1 MISKIPPPSSR
12 IRRIVLVALFAIFA
26 SVIFVAAQKSDDN
39 PANVA
44 ATQPPDAPAK
54 TRAAA
59 NFGKL
64 PLSFEL
70 NKGQIDQPV
79 KFLSRGLG
87 YDLFLTANE
96 AVLRVNK
103 PRALQPD
110 KPKEPNGAKTDQD
123 ANVREGAV
131 LRLKMLGANAAPQ
144 VEGQEEL
151 PGKVN
156 YFIGND
162 PAKWRR
168 NVPTYRKVYF
178 KDVYPGIDVV
188 YYGKQRELEYDYVVG
203 AGANPK
209 LIRFTVEGADQL
221 RLDKSG
227 SLLLKLKFGEV
238 SLNKPVIYQLDENGS
253 RREVKG
259 TYVINGNE
267 VRFKLEKFDSSKSL
281 VIDPVLSYS
290 TLLGSTSG
298 DVANGIA
305 VDAQGNAYVTGTT
318 DFTGFPT
325 TPGAFKSTATRGG
338 AFVTKLD
345 PTGSTLVY
353 STYLATGGFNGN
365 TNGFAIAVDS
375 AGNAHVT
382 GNTNGNDF
390 PIVNGL
396 KTTSSFFKTTDA
408 AANWNNQNAGLV
420 GDVNFLGVGPNASNT
435 IYASTTDGF
444 YRSTDAGAT
453 WTKATATGLSSPSS
467 VQALAADPTNASV
480 VYVSLFNSL
489 YKSTDGGNNFSQIN
503 TLPVSFPSV
512 NSVVFDPVTPSTMY
526 LGTGSGVFKSTDSG
540 STWITQNNFNVAGTP
555 GIRVLAIDPTTPL
568 TIYAGTFNNGIFKS
582 INGGGVWTAMNTG
595 MGGPSPLNINT
606 IAIDPSNTATIYT
619 GHGSSGGINK
629 STNGGTSWAPL
640 TNGLPQFPVVNAM
653 VVTSAAVYAAF
664 SNSGVLKSTN
674 GGDSW
679 TSANTGLWSSS
690 VRALVRNSSDPS
702 TLYAGTTS
710 ANFVTD
716 AFVTKLN
723 ASGSGLLFSTL
734 LGGTNDES
742 GNGIAV
748 DTNGN
753 IYVVGQTS
761 SLNFPVANAIQS
773 APATNDGCSTNA
785 FVTKYNPSV
794 PSYVFSTYLRGT
806 QCDSASGVAVDGSGN
821 VYVTGSTNSTD
832 FFTLN
837 AFQPALAGPGQF
849 NSDAFVTKLTTDGAA
864 IYSTYLGGSNGTEN
878 GIGIAADAS
887 GNAYITGF
895 TNSSNFPL
903 QNAIQPTFGANFST
917 DAFVTK
923 INSQGS
929 ALVYSTFLGGNGADT
944 GRGIAVDSANNAYV
958 TGSTTSLDFPVV
970 AGTLRTK
977 SPMYKSIDA
986 AANWT
991 NDNFGF
997 SSTAITSMVID
1008 PQNPSNI
1015 YAGTQNGVFKS
1026 TNNGRTWTAKNN
1038 GLTTNLN
1045 VAAIVINPSTPSTLY
1060 VAIFGCCGG
1069 AGVYKTTNSG
1079 DTWNLKNTGIIFTDL
1094 MSLAIDPVT
1103 PNTLYLGVSF
1113 CCGSGSHIY
1122 KTTDGGDQWS
1132 FTGTGPLAPVSL
1144 AVDPLNHTTLYA
1156 ADSASP
1162 GGIFKSTDGSATW
1175 QTVGFNQTGGFGR
1188 SVSVSPLTA
1197 GLVYADAGNGLFK
1210 SVDGGSNWTSIPNRT
1225 GKIVFDP
1232 VSPSTVYLLAP
1243 NFSSTPGLFKST
1255 DNGQTWVEKNKGL
1268 NSPQAVA
1275 LVIDPFR
1282 PSTLYLAS
1290 PTPFSGLDAFVTKI
1304 NPAGSAL
1311 IYSTFIGGAVGAD
1324 VFNNI
1329 SSQANGIAVDGS
1341 GNAYITGFTS
1351 SQGFPATPGAFQ
1363 PFNRGGNDAF
1373 ITKLGMSFNISGQV
1387 LSNGVTPLSG
1397 AEVVLNDGG
1406 TLTSVFTES
1415 DGTYQFTRLREGG
1428 SFTVSA
1434 SAPHFTM
1441 TPASQTFN
1449 NLSSDQTLNF
1459 TANTSD
1465 SNFFSID
1472 GQVTENGVGLAGV
1485 TVTLSGSQSGLRTTD
1500 SNGNYS
1506 FTLIMNGNYTVTPST
1521 LGFTFAPPSQ
1531 TFNNLLANQTANFT
1545 ANRQSFVVTNVNNHG
1560 SGSLREAITN
1570 ANATPGTDTITFNI
1584 PSAGVKTINLLT
1596 ALPDI
1601 TERVVID
1608 ATTQPGYQGTPIV
1621 ELDGTGLNSGNGLV
1635 IKASGSTVRGLAIGR
1650 FTNAGISLNGSNNNV
1665 IQANYIGLAA
1675 DGITA
1680 RPNSRGILLVSNSS
1694 NNVIGGTT
1702 ATARNVI
1709 SGNQSGIE
1717 LSGNANV
1724 VQGNFIGTNAAGTA
1738 VPSNGSTGTQTQ
1750 GIGVSINSSQ
1760 FTDNVIGG
1768 TAAGAGNLISG
1779 NSTGLSISGNNTTI
1793 QGNLIGTD
1801 VTGTSKLPNATGV
1814 GAFANNV
1821 LVGGVTPGARNVIS
1835 GNSSSGVNIRG
1846 TGNTVQG
1853 NYIGTDITGA
1863 LALGNTDIGITAF
1876 DSVLIGGTTPEARN
1890 IISANGSNQSSTV
1903 GNIVLGNSF
1912 SGNPPTPATVQG
1924 NYIGTDVTG
1933 TRALGGTA
1941 PGITILTNNNI
1952 IGGTAAGAR
1961 NVISGN
1967 SIGIQLGVFFSGG
1980 LTGNII
1986 KGNYIGLNAAGTG
1999 PVPNT
2004 QQGITIAD
2012 SANNIIGGIESE
2024 AGNKI
2029 AFNGG
2034 AGITLSG
2041 GVGNAIRGNSIF
2053 SNNGLGIDLTVNSV
2067 AGVTPNDATDADT
2080 GPNNLQNFPVITGVL
2095 SSANSTTIQGSLKSI
2110 PLTTFQIDFYSNAAV
2125 DPSGNGEGAQYFNTA
2140 SVTTDA
2146 NGDATINATFPAG
2159 LPSGR
2164 VITSTATDP
2173 NGNTS
2178 EFSAVDSA
2186 SAGGSVQFTVS
2197 SIQVIEDVG
2206 ALTVTVLRT
2215 GGASGNL
2222 SVDYATADGTAIAGQ
2237 DYTATSGTLN
2247 FAGGETSK
2255 TFQIPITDDATT
2267 EQDETFRVELRNAS
2281 TLEALGSPSLLLVT
2295 LQDRSTV
2302 PTVFVTSPS
2311 VVEGNTG
2318 STTDLVFTINL
2329 SAATGRAV
2337 SGNFAAS
2344 NAGAFGGIKCN
2355 NNDGVDYVNTSG
2367 PFSFQPG
2374 TTTFLVPVKICG
2386 DTSAEANE
2394 AVRILLSNLTGATF
2408 SGNLA
2413 FGTIVDDDV
2422 LSMLLEESGPN
2433 PNQAAALDAVLGT
2446 RDPFRALMPDW
2457 FASVPPNTR
2466 VMLFAQNLQ
2475 LNPGEPPGAVFVRL
2489 TTNNIVILQ
2498 VPAEDVRALRN
2509 SEFTQVVFRIPPGL
2523 APGTYT
2529 VQIFAHT
2536 KLSNSGTIRIVP

>member
-1 MISKIPPPSSR
+1 MISKLPPPSSR
-12 IRRIVLVALFAIFA
+12 IRRIVLVILLGIFA
-26 SVIFVAAQKSDDN
+26 SVIFVAAQKSEDN
-39 PANVA
+39 PSPANVA
-44 ATQPPDAPAK
+44 ATPLDAPAK
-54 TRAAA
+54 TRVAA

-70 NKGQIDQPV
+70 NKGQIDQSV
-79 KFLSRGLG
+79 KFLSHGAG
-87 YDLFLTANE
+87 YDLFLTSTE
-96 AVLRVNK
+96 AVLRMEK
-103 PRALQPD
+103 PRAQQSD
-110 KPKEPNGAKTDQD
+110 KTDPD
-123 ANVREGAV
+123 ANVREGSV
-131 LRLKMLGANAAPQ
+131 LRLKMLGANATPQ
-144 VEGQEEL
+144 GEGHDEL

-156 YFIGND
+156 YFVGND

-168 NVPTYRKVYF
+168 NVPTYRKVHF

-188 YYGKQRELEYDYVVG
+188 YYGKQRELEYDFVVG

-209 LIRFTVEGADQL
+209 LIRFTIEGADQL

-238 SLNKPVIYQLDENGS
+238 SLNKPVIYQLDENGG

-267 VRFKLEKFDSSKSL
+267 VRFKLEKFESSKSL
-281 VIDPVLSYS
+281 IIDPVLSYS
-290 TLLGSTSG
+290 TLLGSTNG
-298 DVANGIA
+298 DIANGIA
-305 VDAQGNAYVTGTT
+305 VDSQGSAYVTGRT
-318 DFTGFPT
+318 DFNNFPT
-325 TPGAFKSTATRGG
+325 TPGAFKTTATSGG

-345 PTGSTLVY
+345 PTGSMLVY
-353 STYLATGGFNGN
+353 STYLGGNNGSV
-365 TNGFAIAVDS
+365 NGLGIAVDS
-375 AGNAHVT
+375 AGNAHIT
-382 GNTNGNDF
+382 GSTSASDF
-390 PIVNGL
+390 PIANGL
-396 KTTSSFFKTTDA
+396 KTTSNFFKTTDA
-408 AANWNNQNAGLV
+408 AVTWNNQNTGLV
-420 GDVNFLGVGPNASNT
+420 GDVSFLGVSASAPNT
-435 IYASTTDGF
+435 IYAATTDGI

-453 WTKATATGLSSPSS
+453 WAKTTGTGLSSPNF
-467 VQALAADPTNASV
+467 VNMLAVDPSNASV
-480 VYVSLFNSL
+480 AYVGLFSGL
-489 YKSTDGGNNFSQIN
+489 FKTTDGGNNWTQV

-512 NSVVFDPVTPSTMY
+512 NTVVFDPITPSTMY
-526 LGTGSGVFKSTDSG
+526 VGSGSGVFKSTNSG
-540 STWITQNNFNVAGTP
+540 SNWVTQNNFNVSGTP
-555 GIRVLAIDPTTPL
+555 NVRTLAIDPTTPL
-568 TIYAGTFNNGIFKS
+568 TIYAGTFNNGIFKTT
-582 INGGGVWTAMNTG
+582 NGGGVWTAMNTG
-595 MGGPSPLNINT
+595 MGGPSPTNINT
-606 IAIDPSNTATIYT
+606 IVIDPSNTSTIYT

-629 STNGGTSWAPL
+629 STNGAASWTPL
-640 TNGLPQFPVVNAM
+640 TNGLPQFQVVNAM
-653 VVTSAAVYAAF
+653 VATSSAVYAAF
-664 SNSGVLKSTN
+664 GSAGVLKSTN
-674 GGDSW
+674 GGDNW
-679 TSANTGLWSSS
+679 TSANAGLWSSA
-690 VRALVRNSSDPS
+690 VRALVLRSNDPS
-702 TLYAGTTS
+702 SLYAGTGS
-710 ANFVTD
+710 QFFSD

-734 LGGTNDES
+734 LGGSNDEI
-742 GNGIAV
+742 GNGITV
-748 DTNGN
+748 DGSGN
-753 IYVVGQTS
+753 ILVVGQTS
-761 SLNFPVANAIQS
+761 SLNFPVANPVQS
-773 APATNDGCSTNA
+773 APATNDNCSANA
-785 FVTKYNPSV
+785 FVTKLNPSV
-794 PSYVFSTYLRGT
+794 PSYTFSTYLRGG
-806 QCDSASGVAVDGSGN
+806 QCDAANGVTTDGSGN
-821 VYVTGSTNSTD
+821 VYVTGSTSSTD
-832 FFTLN
+832 FPTAN

-849 NSDAFVTKLTTDGAA
+849 NSDAFVTKFTPDGALT
-864 IYSTYLGGSNGTEN
+864 YSTYLGGSSGSD
-878 GIGIAADAS
+878 GGFGIAADAS
-887 GNAYITGF
+887 GNAYITGV
-895 TNSSNFPL
+895 TSSSNFPT
-903 QNAIQPTFGANFST
+903 QNPIQGTIGGNFNT
-917 DAFVTK
+917 DVFVTK
-923 INSQGS
+923 LNPQGS
-929 ALVYSTFLGGNGADT
+929 ALVYSTYLAGNGADT

-958 TGSTTSLDFPVV
+958 TGSTTSVDFPVT

-977 SPMYKSIDA
+977 SPMYKSIDG

-997 SSTAITSMVID
+997 SSVAISSMVID

-1015 YAGTQNGVFKS
+1015 YAGTQSGVLKS
-1026 TNNGRTWTAKNN
+1026 TNNGRTWTAKNT
-1038 GLTTNLN
+1038 GLTNLN
-1045 VAAIVINPSTPSTLY
+1045 VVAIVINPSTPSTLY
-1060 VAIFGCCGG
+1060 VAVSGCCGG
-1069 AGVYKTTNSG
+1069 AGVYKTTNGG
-1079 DTWNLKNTGIIFTDL
+1079 DNWNLRSTGIIHTDL

-1103 PNTLYLGVSF
+1103 PDTLYLGVSY
-1113 CCGSGSHIY
+1113 CCGTGSHLL
-1122 KTTDGGDQWS
+1122 KTTDGA
-1132 FTGTGPLAPVSL
+1132 GTWGFLGAPPPLVPLSL
-1144 AVDPLNHTTLYA
+1144 AIDPLNHTTIYA
-1156 ADSASP
+1156 ADSSNT
-1162 GGIFKSTDGSATW
+1162 GGIYKSTDSGATW
-1175 QTVGFNQTGGFGR
+1175 QGAGLDQTGPFAR
-1188 SVSVSPLTA
+1188 SVVVSPLTA
-1197 GLVYADAGNGLFK
+1197 GLVYADTGNGLFK
-1210 SVDGGSNWTSIPNRT
+1210 SVNGGSNWTAIPNRI

-1243 NFSSTPGLFKST
+1243 NFSNSPGLFKST
-1255 DNGQTWVEKNKGL
+1255 DNGQTWIAKNQGL

-1275 LVIDPFR
+1275 LVIDPFK

-1311 IYSTFIGGAVGAD
+1311 VYSTFIGGAINGD
-1324 VFNNI
+1324 LFGNI
-1329 SSQANGIAVDGS
+1329 SSQANGIAVDSS

-1351 SQGFPATPGAFQ
+1351 SQGFLVTPGVFQ

-1373 ITKLGMSFNISGQV
+1373 ISKLGMSFNISGQV

-1406 TLTSVFTES
+1406 ALTSVFTES

-1459 TANTSD
+1459 IANASD
-1465 SNFFSID
+1465 SNFFNVD
-1472 GQVTENGVGLAGV
+1472 GQITENGVGLAGV

-1506 FTLIMNGNYTVTPST
+1506 FTLIMNGSYTVTPTT

-1584 PSAGVKTINLLT
+1584 PSAGVKTISLLT
-1596 ALPDI
+1596 ALPEI
-1601 TERVVID
+1601 TESVIID

-1621 ELDGTGLNSGNGLV
+1621 ELDGLGLNSGNGLV
-1635 IKASGSTVRGLAIGR
+1635 IKANGTTVRGLAIGR
-1650 FTNAGISLNGSNNNV
+1650 FNNAGILLSGSNNNV
-1665 IQANYIGLAA
+1665 IQANFIGLAA
-1675 DGITA
+1675 DGTTA
-1680 RPNSRGILLVSNSS
+1680 RANSRGILLVSNSS

-1702 ATARNVI
+1702 AAARNII

-1717 LSGNANV
+1717 LSGNANI

-1760 FTDNVIGG
+1760 FTDNLIGG

-1779 NSTGLSISGNNTTI
+1779 NSTGISIGGNKTTV

-1801 VTGTSKLPNATGV
+1801 VTGTSKLPNIVGV
-1814 GAFANNV
+1814 GASANNV
-1821 LVGGVTPGARNVIS
+1821 LVGGVTSGARNIIS
-1835 GNSSSGVNIRG
+1835 GNSNIGVNIRG
-1846 TGNTVQG
+1846 TGNRVQG
-1853 NYIGTDITGA
+1853 NYIGTDITGT
-1863 LALGNTDIGITAF
+1863 LALGNTDIGVSAS
-1876 DSVLIGGTTPEARN
+1876 DDALIGGTTPEARN
-1890 IISANGSNQSSTV
+1890 IISASGSSGSNTN
-1903 GNIVLGNSF
+1903 GNIVLVNSF
-1912 SGNPPTPATVQG
+1912 SGNPPVPATVQG
-1924 NYIGTDVTG
+1924 NYIGTDVSG
-1933 TRALGGTA
+1933 TRGLGGTA
-1941 PGITILTNNNI
+1941 PGITILTNNNV

-1961 NVISGN
+1961 NIISGN
-1967 SIGIQLGVFFSGG
+1967 SIGIQLGLFFSGG

-2012 SANNIIGGIESE
+2012 SANNIIGSTESE

-2034 AGITLSG
+2034 PGITLTG
-2041 GVGNAIRGNSIF
+2041 GVGNVVRGNSIF

-2067 AGVTPNDATDADT
+2067 TGVTPNDATDADS
-2080 GPNNLQNFPVITGVL
+2080 GPNNLQNFPVITTVL

-2125 DPSGNGEGAQYFNTA
+2125 DPSGNGEGAQFFNTTP
-2140 SVTTDA
+2140 VTTDA
-2146 NGDATINATFPAG
+2146 NGDATINVTFSTG

-2186 SAGGSVQFTVS
+2186 TAAGSVQFTVS

-2222 SVDYATADGTAIAGQ
+2222 SVDYATTNGTAIAGQ

-2247 FAGGETSK
+2247 FASGETSK
-2255 TFQIPITDDATT
+2255 TFQIPITDDSTT
-2267 EQDETFRVELRNAS
+2267 EPDEIFRVELRNTS
-2281 TLEALGSPSLLLVT
+2281 TLESLGAPSTLLVT
-2295 LQDRSTV
+2295 LQDRITV
-2302 PTVFVTSPS
+2302 PTLLVTNTT
-2311 VVEGNTG
+2311 VVEGNAG

-2337 SGNFAAS
+2337 SGSFAVS

-2355 NNDGVDYVNTSG
+2355 NNDGIDYVNTSG
-2367 PFSFQPG
+2367 TFSFQPG
-2374 TTTFLVPVKICG
+2374 TTTFAIPVKICG

-2394 AVRILLSNLTGATF
+2394 AVRILLSNPTGATF
-2408 SGNLA
+2408 LANVA
-2413 FGTIVDDDV
+2413 FGTILDDDV
-2422 LSMLLEESGPN
+2422 LNMLLEESGPN
-2433 PNQAAALDAVLGT
+2433 PNQASAVDAVLGV
-2446 RDPFRALMPDW
+2446 RDPFRVFMPEW
-2457 FASVPPNTR
+2457 YSAVPQNTR

-2475 LNPGEPPGAVFVRL
+2475 LNPGEPPSQVLVRFTL
-2489 TTNNIVILQ
+2489 NNSVILQ
-2498 VPAEDVRALRN
+2498 VPAEDVRPLRE
-2509 SEFTQVVFRIPPGL
+2509 SEFTQVVFRLPTGL
-2523 APGTYT
+2523 PPGTYT

-2536 KLSNSGTIRIVP
+2536 RLTNGGTLRIVP

>member
-1 MISKIPPPSSR
+1 MISKITPPVSR
-12 IRRIVLVALFAIFA
+12 IRRIVLVVLLAIFA

-39 PANVA
+39 PSPANVA
-44 ATQPPDAPAK
+44 AAPQDAPAK
-54 TRAAA
+54 TRAVA

-70 NKGQIDQPV
+70 NKGQIDQSV

-103 PRALQPD
+103 PRAPQPD
-110 KPKEPNGAKTDQD
+110 KPKDPNGAKTEPD

-131 LRLKMLGANAAPQ
+131 LRLKMLGANATPQ
-144 VEGQEEL
+144 VEGQNEL

-156 YFIGND
+156 YFVGND

-178 KDVYPGIDVV
+178 KDVYPGIDLV

-209 LIRFTVEGADQL
+209 LIRFTVEGADEL

-238 SLNKPVIYQLDENGS
+238 SLNKPVIYQLDENGG

-281 VIDPVLSYS
+281 IIDPVLSYS

-325 TPGAFKSTATRGG
+325 TPGAFKSTSTRGG

-353 STYLATGGFNGN
+353 STYLATSSFFGN
-365 TNGFAIAVDS
+365 TNGFGIAVDS
-375 AGNAHVT
+375 SGNAYVT
-382 GNTNGNDF
+382 GNTNATDF

-396 KTTSSFFKTTDA
+396 KTTSNFFKTTDA

-435 IYASTTDGF
+435 IYASTTDGI
-444 YRSTDAGAT
+444 YRSTDTGAT
-453 WTKATATGLSSPSS
+453 WTKATATGLSSPTS
-467 VQALAADPTNASV
+467 VQALAVDPTNASV
-480 VYVSLFNSL
+480 VYASLFSSL
-489 YKSTDGGNNFSQIN
+489 FKSTDGGNNFTQIN
-503 TLPVSFPSV
+503 TLPVSFPTV
-512 NSVVFDPVTPSTMY
+512 NSIVFDPVTPSTMY
-526 LGTGSGVFKSTDSG
+526 LGTSSGVFKSTDSG
-540 STWITQNNFNVAGTP
+540 ATWITQNNFNVAGTP
-555 GIRVLAIDPTTPL
+555 GIRVLAIDPTAPL
-568 TIYAGTFNNGIFKS
+568 TIYAGSFNNGIFKS

-595 MGGPSPLNINT
+595 MGGPSPTNINV
-606 IAIDPSNTATIYT
+606 IAIDPSNTSTIYT

-629 STNGGTSWAPL
+629 TTNGGTSWAPL

-653 VVTSAAVYAAF
+653 VVTSSAVYAAIS
-664 SNSGVLKSTN
+664 SNGVLKSTN
-674 GGDSW
+674 GGDNW
-679 TSANTGLWSSS
+679 TSANSGLWSSS
-690 VRALVRNSSDPS
+690 VRALVRNSADPS

-710 ANFVTD
+710 SNFVFD

-734 LGGTNDES
+734 LGGTNDET

-773 APATNDGCSTNA
+773 APATNDSCNANA

-806 QCDSASGVAVDGSGN
+806 QCDTANGVAVDGSGN

-878 GIGIAADAS
+878 GLGIAADAS

-903 QNAIQPTFGANFST
+903 QNAIQSTFGANFST

-944 GRGIAVDSANNAYV
+944 GRGIALDSANNAYV

-970 AGTLRTK
+970 VGTLRTK
-977 SPMYKSIDA
+977 SPMYKSIDG

-1026 TNNGRTWTAKNN
+1026 TNNGRTWTAKNT
-1038 GLTTNLN
+1038 GLTNLN

-1069 AGVYKTTNSG
+1069 AGVYKTTNGG
-1079 DTWNLKNTGIIFTDL
+1079 DNWNLKNTGIIHTDL

-1113 CCGSGSHIY
+1113 CCGTGSHIY
-1122 KTTDGGDQWS
+1122 KTTDGGDQWG
-1132 FTGTGPLAPVSL
+1132 FTGTGPLVPVSL

-1156 ADSASP
+1156 ADSANS
-1162 GGIFKSTDGSATW
+1162 GAIFKSTDGSATW
-1175 QTVGFNQTGGFGR
+1175 QSVGFNQTGGFGR

-1197 GLVYADAGNGLFK
+1197 GLVYADASNGLFK
-1210 SVDGGSNWTSIPNRT
+1210 SVDGGSNWTAIPNRI

-1232 VSPSTVYLLAP
+1232 VSASTVYLLSP

-1268 NSPQAVA
+1268 NAPQAVA
-1275 LVIDPFR
+1275 LVIDPFK

-1290 PTPFSGLDAFVTKI
+1290 PTPFSNLDAFVTKI

-1311 IYSTFIGGAVGAD
+1311 VYSTFIGGNVNGD
-1324 VFNNI
+1324 VFGNI
-1329 SSQANGIAVDGS
+1329 SSQANGIAVDSS

-1351 SQGFPATPGAFQ
+1351 SQGFPVTPGVFQ

-1373 ITKLGMSFNISGQV
+1373 ISKLGMSFNISGQV
-1387 LSNGVTPLSG
+1387 LNNGVSPLSG

-1406 TLTSVFTES
+1406 ILTSVFTES

-1434 SAPHFTM
+1434 SAAHFTM

-1459 TANTSD
+1459 TAITSD
-1465 SNFFSID
+1465 SNFFNID

-1506 FTLIMNGNYTVTPST
+1506 FTLIMNGNYTVTPSI

-1560 SGSLREAITN
+1560 TGSLREAITN

-1584 PSAGVKTINLLT
+1584 PSAGVKTINPLT
-1596 ALPDI
+1596 ALPEI

-1621 ELDGTGLNSGNGLV
+1621 ELDGTGLSTGNGLV
-1635 IKASGSTVRGLAIGR
+1635 IKASGTTVRGLAIGR
-1650 FTNAGISLNGSNNNV
+1650 FNNAGILLNGSNNNV
-1665 IQANYIGLAA
+1665 IQANFIGLAA

-1680 RPNSRGILLVSNSS
+1680 RANSRGISLVNNSS

-1702 ATARNVI
+1702 IATRNVI

-1738 VPSNGSTGTQTQ
+1738 GPSNGSNGVLIQ
-1750 GIGVSINSSQ
+1750 GLGVAINSSQ
-1760 FTDNVIGG
+1760 FNDNLIGG

-1779 NSTGLSISGNNTTI
+1779 NSTGVSIGGNKTTV

-1801 VTGTSKLPNATGV
+1801 VTGTSKISNIAGV
-1814 GAFANNV
+1814 SAFANNV
-1821 LVGGVTPGARNVIS
+1821 LVGGLTSGARNVIS
-1835 GNSSSGVNIRG
+1835 GNSNLGVNIRG
-1846 TGNTVQG
+1846 TGNIVQG
-1853 NYIGTDITGA
+1853 NYIGTDITGT
-1863 LALGNTDIGITAF
+1863 LALGNTDIGVSAS
-1876 DSVLIGGTTPEARN
+1876 DDALIGGTTPEARN
-1890 IISANGSNQSSTV
+1890 IISASGNNGSTS
-1903 GNIVLGNSF
+1903 GNIVLVNNF
-1912 SGNPPTPATVQG
+1912 TGNPPVPATVQG
-1924 NYIGTDVTG
+1924 NYIGTDVSG
-1933 TRALGGTA
+1933 TRGLGGTA
-1941 PGITILTNNNI
+1941 PGITILTNNNV

-1980 LTGNII
+1980 ITGNII

-1999 PVPNT
+1999 AVPNT

-2024 AGNKI
+2024 ASNKI

-2034 AGITLSG
+2034 PGITLTG
-2041 GVGNAIRGNSIF
+2041 GVGNVIRGNSIF

-2067 AGVTPNDATDADT
+2067 TGVTPNDATDADT

-2125 DPSGNGEGAQYFNTA
+2125 DPSGNGEGAQFFNSA

-2146 NGDATINATFPAG
+2146 NGDATINATFPVG

-2178 EFSAVDSA
+2178 EFSAVDGATA
-2186 SAGGSVQFTVS
+2186 SGSVQFTVS

-2222 SVDYATADGTAIAGQ
+2222 SVDYATVNGTAIAGQ

-2267 EQDETFRVELRNAS
+2267 EPDETFRVELGNAS
-2281 TLEALGSPSLLLVT
+2281 TLESLGSPSVLLVT

-2302 PTVFVTSPS
+2302 PFLFVNNTS
-2311 VVEGNTG
+2311 VAEGNTG
-2318 STTDLVFTINL
+2318 TTTDMVFTINL

-2337 SGNFAAS
+2337 SGNFTLS
-2344 NAGAFGGIKCN
+2344 NAGASGGIKCN
-2355 NNDGVDYVNTSG
+2355 NNDGVDYVNTPG
-2367 PFSFQPG
+2367 TFSFQPG

-2394 AVRILLSNLTGATF
+2394 GVRIFLSNPTGATF
-2408 SGNLA
+2408 SSNLA

-2422 LSMLLEESGPN
+2422 FNMLLEESGPN

-2457 FASVPPNTR
+2457 FAPVPPNTR

-2498 VPAEDVRALRN
+2498 VPAEDVRPLRD

-2523 APGTYT
+2523 SPGTYT
-2529 VQIFAHT
+2529 IQIFAHT
-2536 KLSNSGTIRIVP
+2536 RLTNSGTIRIVP